1 MDKRNLIEDTKV
13 ELFTTWKKVWLYL
26 TTVEDIEDLEYL
38 QDMHLCLMEQIFDE
52 QYAMDKQ
59 QLINDVY
66 TIGFDETDVN
76 RLIEDYFMWQEIR
89 DE

>member
-1 MDKRNLIEDTKV
+1 MDKRDLIEDTKV
-13 ELFTTWKKVWLYL
+13 ELFTTWKKVWSYL

-89 DE
+89 NE

>member
-13 ELFTTWKKVWLYL
+13 ELFTTWKKVWSYL

-59 QLINDVY
+59 QLINDAY
-66 TIGFDETDVN
+66 TIGFDEVDVN

-89 DE
+89 NE